1 MFKTGLLATAIAALT
16 AIGSAAVAET
26 LPSTIPAA
34 ERAQW
39 FTVTIPEIKVPQINV
54 NIPGRTIG
62 PRLLPWMNPEIAD
75 AWRQGYQ
82 GQGTYVTVIDSF
94 SGAGM
99 RADFG
104 FGSQVRAHG
113 GWTFEQA
120 RLTAPR
126 ATMRQHDLSNNRAVR
141 LQSRRLNVLNLSYG
155 MFAEAGYEDSQ
166 LGWSARE
173 ASILRYAHGG
183 NAVVVK
189 SAGNDAVA
197 VGSATAYGDQDYLA
211 SSLIG
216 AQSALFVG
224 ALDKHGTVED
234 QARIASYSNIA
245 GSDTRV
251 QDQFLM
257 VGIRSDLTG
266 LYGTS
271 FAAPTVSGYAAVLG
285 SKFYTATP
293 TQITNRLLETAR
305 TDTISDYDRAVHGRG
320 EASIARA
327 LAPASIR

>member
-1 MFKTGLLATAIAALT
+1 MTRTRIFGAALALITLGT
-16 AIGSAAVAET
+16 APVLADPVQVS
-26 LPSTIPAA
+26 
-34 ERAQW
+34 EREQW
-39 FTVTIPEIKVPQINV
+39 FTVAIPEINIPKINV
-54 NIPGRTIG
+54 NISSRTIG

-82 GQGTYVTVIDSF
+82 GQGTRITVIDSF
-94 SGAGM
+94 SGVGL
-99 RADFG
+99 RGDLG

-113 GWTFEQA
+113 GWTSGQA

-126 ATMRQHDLSNNRAVR
+126 ASIALHDFTNERAVR

-155 MFAEAGYEDSQ
+155 MFAEAGYEDNQ

-173 ASILRYAHGG
+173 GSILRYAHGG

-189 SAGNDAVA
+189 AAGNDRVA
-197 VGSATAYGDQDYLA
+197 VGTATVYGDQDYLA

-216 AQSALFVG
+216 ARSALFVG
-224 ALDKHGTVED
+224 ALDKHGSVED
-234 QARIASYSNIA
+234 LATIASYSNIA

-257 VGIRSDLTG
+257 VGVRSDLTG

-285 SKFYTATP
+285 SKFVTATP
-293 TQITNRLLETAR
+293 TLITSRLLDTAR
-305 TDTISDYDRAVHGRG
+305 TDTISGYDRAVHGRG
-320 EASIARA
+320 EASIGRA

>member
-1 MFKTGLLATAIAALT
+1 MFKARILATALAALT
-16 AIGSAAVAET
+16 ALGSAAAADT
-26 LPSTIPAA
+26 PPAT
-34 ERAQW
+34 EREQW
-39 FTVTIPEIKVPQINV
+39 FTVTIPEIKIPQINV
-54 NIPGRTIG
+54 NISSRTIG

-82 GQGTYVTVIDSF
+82 GQGTRITVIDSF
-94 SGAGM
+94 SGIGM
-99 RADFG
+99 RGDLG

-113 GWTFEQA
+113 GWTSEQA
-120 RLTAPR
+120 RLTAPQ
-126 ATMRQHDLSNNRAVR
+126 ASIALHDFTNGRAVS
-141 LQSRRLNVLNLSYG
+141 LLSRRLNVLNLSYG

-189 SAGNDAVA
+189 AAGNDRVA
-197 VGSATAYGDQDYLA
+197 VGTATAYGDQDYLA

-216 AQSALFVG
+216 ARSALFVG
-224 ALDKHGTVED
+224 ALDKHGSVDDPAT
-234 QARIASYSNIA
+234 IASYSNIA

-257 VGIRSDLTG
+257 VGVRSDLTG

-285 SKFYTATP
+285 SKFVTATP
-293 TQITNRLLETAR
+293 TQITSRLLDTAR
-305 TDTISDYDRAVHGRG
+305 TDTISGYDRAVHGRG
-320 EASIARA
+320 EASIGRA